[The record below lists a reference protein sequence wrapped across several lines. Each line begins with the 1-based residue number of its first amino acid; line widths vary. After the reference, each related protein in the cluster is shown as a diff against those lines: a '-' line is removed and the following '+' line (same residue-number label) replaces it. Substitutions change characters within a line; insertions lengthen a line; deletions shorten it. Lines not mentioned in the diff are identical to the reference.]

1 MEPATA
7 VSACCAASAG
17 GGSAG
22 LQRPHDGGSPGAFGL
37 EALEA
42 GGGGFA
48 GGFDLEGSCEW
59 AVGGS
64 LEGIGAFDLGAASA
78 LHLGSGS
85 GEGVNGRRFL
95 PLIRGGWRLSGSV
108 SGTMGI
114 VGHF

>member
-22 LQRPHDGGSPGAFGL
+22 LHPPHDGGSPGAFVL
-37 EALEA
+37 KA
-42 GGGGFA
+42 GAGDFA

-64 LEGIGAFDLGAASA
+64 LEGVGAFD
-78 LHLGSGS
+78 
-85 GEGVNGRRFL
+85 
-95 PLIRGGWRLSGSV
+95 
-108 SGTMGI
+108 
-114 VGHF
+114 